1 MSQEFPAK
9 FLINTRM
16 MDSNIA
22 IPPELEMIA
31 LRTFDNLVAKGEILY
46 EPPTSSVD
54 CVQGFQVLKQ
64 SLYGRHQI
72 PMQQNP
78 CELNTIFHTVPM

>member
-1 MSQEFPAK
+1 
-9 FLINTRM
+9 

-46 EPPTSSVD
+46 EPPRTSVEW
-54 CVQGFQVLKQ
+54 VQGFQVLNNR
-64 SLYGRHQI
+64 STADT
-72 PMQQNP
+72 
-78 CELNTIFHTVPM
+78 NTDAVEPL

>member
-1 MSQEFPAK
+1 MSQDFPAK
-9 FLINTRM
+9 FLINSQI

-46 EPPTSSVD
+46 EPPRTSVD
-54 CVQGFQVLKQ
+54 WVQGFQVLKQ
-64 SLYGRHQI
+64 PLYGRHLHRCSRALV
-72 PMQQNP
+72 N
-78 CELNTIFHTVPM
+78 